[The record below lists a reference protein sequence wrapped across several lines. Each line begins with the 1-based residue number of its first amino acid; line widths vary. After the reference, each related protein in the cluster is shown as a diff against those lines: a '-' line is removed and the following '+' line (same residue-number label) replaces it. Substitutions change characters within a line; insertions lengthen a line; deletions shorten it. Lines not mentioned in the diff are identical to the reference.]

1 MHLTIKHGNI
11 MKNLGLSLSI
21 AIFMASCTN
30 GENAQTN
37 AGASTEAQ
45 ALADISPV
53 DRKPFETIAI
63 ASFDEPWAMTFLP
76 DGRMLVSEKAGT
88 LQLVDAKGQKN
99 EISGVP
105 EVAYGGQGGFG
116 DIVLAPDFATS
127 NMVYLSWVEAG
138 EDDSRGAVVGRARL
152 DLSGA
157 KPALK
162 NLRTV
167 WTQKPKVTGKGH
179 YSHRIAFSPD
189 GEYLFIGSGDR
200 QKFDPAQDMAANLGK
215 IVRLYP
221 DGSIPK
227 DNPFVDQDGAL
238 PEIWSLGH
246 RNILGLAFDGKGRL
260 WNQEMGPKD
269 GDELNLVQRAANYG
283 YPVVS
288 EGDHYDGREIPNHDS
303 HPEFEAPKVAWV
315 PTIAPSGL
323 IFYSGDLFPAWRG
336 SAFIGGLASQALIR
350 VSFEEDSAKEAERF
364 LMDARIREVEQGPD
378 GAIYVLEDGKGGRLL
393 KLTPAK

>member
-1 MHLTIKHGNI
+1 
-11 MKNLGLSLSI
+11 MKNIGLSLSI
-21 AIFMASCTN
+21 AIFMVSCTN

-37 AGASTEAQ
+37 AGASTETQ
-45 ALADISPV
+45 ALAEISPV
-53 DRKPFETIAI
+53 DRKPFETTAI

-76 DGRMLVSEKAGT
+76 DGRMLISEKAGK
-88 LQLVDAKGQKN
+88 LQLVDAKGQKT

-105 EVAYGGQGGFG
+105 KVAYGGQGGFG
-116 DIVLAPDFATS
+116 DIVLAPDYATS
-127 NMVYLSWVEAG
+127 NMVYLSWVEEG
-138 EDDSRGAVVGRARL
+138 EDDTRGAVVGRAKL
-152 DLSGA
+152 VLSGQ
-157 KPALK
+157 KPALR
-162 NLRTV
+162 NLQTI
-167 WTQKPKVTGKGH
+167 WTQTPKVTGKGH

-189 GEYLFIGSGDR
+189 GKYLFIGSGDR
-200 QKFDPAQDMAANLGK
+200 QKFDPAQDMKANLGK

-227 DNPFVDQDGAL
+227 DNPFVDQEDAL

-246 RNILGLAFDGKGRL
+246 RNILGLAFDSEGRL

-288 EGDHYDGREIPNHDS
+288 EGDHYDGEIIPNHDT

-323 IFYSGDLFPAWRG
+323 IFYSGDLFPAWKG
-336 SAFIGGLASQALIR
+336 SAFLGGLASQALIR
-350 VSFEEDSAKEAERF
+350 VSFEGDSAKEAERF
-364 LMDARIREVEQGPD
+364 LMDSRIREVEQGPD
-378 GAIYVLEDGKGGRLL
+378 GALYVLEDGENGRLL
-393 KLTPAK
+393 KLTPTK